1 MHVSQ
6 NGRGGQSDLAALRE
20 LLFEAIA
27 KAKPEVITY
36 RVDIAGMP
44 CKDLV
49 QRIIDARGEQA
60 AAVLA
65 TKLNAELA
73 RRGKGRV
80 MLKRAV
86 RRNGNGLHAD

>member
-1 MHVSQ
+1 MFTNSQ
-6 NGRGGQSDLAALRE
+6 TTNTQDLDALRE
-20 LLFEAIA
+20 LLNEAIA
-27 KAKPEVITY
+27 KAKPAVITC
-36 RVDIAGMP
+36 RSDIAAMP
-44 CKDLV
+44 CKALV
-49 QRIIDARGEQA
+49 ARIITERGEQA

-65 TKLNAELA
+65 TKLNAELT

>member
-6 NGRGGQSDLAALRE
+6 NDRGGQSDLAALRE

-27 KAKPEVITY
+27 KAKPGI
-36 RVDIAGMP
+36 DIAGVP

-49 QRIIDARGEQA
+49 QRIINARGEQA

-80 MLKRAV
+80 MLRRAA
-86 RRNGNGLHAD
+86 RNGNGVHVHG